1 MALRVANEFG
11 RPKETDFVKIT
22 DLLIYLVIKGTQVK
36 LKVVLFQLAG
46 IVVLF
51 FYT

>member
-1 MALRVANEFG
+1 MELRVANEFG

-51 FYT
+51 FDT